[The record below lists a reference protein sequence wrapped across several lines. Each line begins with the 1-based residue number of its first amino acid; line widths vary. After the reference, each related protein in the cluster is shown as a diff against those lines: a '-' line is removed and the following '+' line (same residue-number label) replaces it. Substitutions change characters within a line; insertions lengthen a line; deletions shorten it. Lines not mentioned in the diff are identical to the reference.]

1 MTNTKIQEFRS
12 MTWLS
17 RLLPRSTNR
26 QRPDGHIH
34 RTRQAQRRRMA
45 TLETLEGRTL
55 LSNVTTSFFFG
66 QPNPNLPALSGGA
79 RGLEITT
86 DGLGDAFSVT
96 ENASGT
102 VTVTGVGHTTVNSLF
117 NLPYT
122 TTQAI
127 SAIYINIPSLAQA
140 NLYTNNISLTGHGTV
155 VNTLVYEPGNS
166 ATNPSNGLN
175 FTANAVKNTGFL
187 SILDGT
193 PGTFV
198 GGTLTAN
205 VLGSQLTALTIDQ
218 VGCCPAAV
226 TLNSDDVTG
235 AVTVTEGTANADTI
249 SGTGDTFG
257 HTLFSQFVDLNPNDA
272 DGHDDAVTLT
282 SSQVIDLGVT
292 QLGTGGQVN
301 NSNGSTSGSPQ
312 TITLTNVEDSLLGY
326 GIKASQQFAGG
337 YAAIA
342 IESITV
348 FGHGEASNP
357 GTGPPSITT
366 LQGSGGDNSTVIDN
380 AVVYGNIS
388 ATQGDGTHDS
398 VGIHADTVGYAGAP
412 TTDGNLT
419 VSQGEGDHDSVVV
432 DNVGPEGTIPAS
444 IFYSVTVTQ
453 LDGSNDTASVASS
466 NISAGNTTSP
476 GNLSVSQGEGNSDHI
491 EIDNDVVGGNVYAT
505 QLDGNND
512 SVHVAAVTL
521 GYTLPVGPYI
531 QDYFGLLEIEQGNG
545 VRIASQS
552 TATAWRVRVR
562 TLSTTW

>member
-1 MTNTKIQEFRS
+1 

-17 RLLPRSTNR
+17 RLLPQSPGQSIVGRNNR
-26 QRPDGHIH
+26 A
-34 RTRQAQRRRMA
+34 RQAQRRRRLA
-45 TLETLEGRTL
+45 TLESLEGRTL
-55 LSNVTTSFFFG
+55 LSNVTTAIFTG

-102 VTVTGVGHTTVNSLF
+102 VTVTGVGHTTVNGLF
-117 NLPYT
+117 GVPYT

-127 SAIYINIPSLAQA
+127 SAIYINIPSLAKA
-140 NLYTNNISLTGHGTV
+140 NLYTNTISLTGHGTV

-205 VLGSQLTALTIDQ
+205 VLNSQLAALTIDQ

-226 TLNSDDVTG
+226 TLNSDAIAG
-235 AVTVTEGTANADTI
+235 AVTVTEGTDSGDTI

-257 HTLFSQFVDLNPNDA
+257 HTLFSQFVGLNPNGA

-282 SSQVIDLGVT
+282 SSQVVDLGVT
-292 QLGTGGQVN
+292 QLGTGGLIY
-301 NSNGSTSGSPQ
+301 NSDGSTSGSPQ
-312 TITLTNVEDSLLGY
+312 TITITNVEDSLLGY
-326 GIKASQQFAGG
+326 GIKASQPNAGG

-348 FGHGEASNP
+348 YGHGEP
-357 GTGPPSITT
+357 GTGTGPPSITT
-366 LQGSGGDNSTVIDN
+366 LQGNGGHNSTVIDN

-398 VGIHADTVGYAGAP
+398 VGIHADTVGYTGAP

-432 DNVGPEGTIPAS
+432 DNVGPEGTIPCS
-444 IFYSVTVTQ
+444 IFYAVSVSQ
-453 LDGSNDTASVASS
+453 KDGGNDSASVSS
-466 NISAGNTTSP
+466 SCISMGNTTSP
-476 GNLSVSQGEGNSDHI
+476 GSLSVSQGEGGSDHI
-491 EIDNDVVGGNVYAT
+491 DVDNDVVGGNVYLT

-521 GYTLPVGPYI
+521 GNTVMVGPYV
-531 QDYFGLLEIEQGNG
+531 QDYFGLLEIKQGNG
-545 VRIASQS
+545 TQDSVAIDSNGS
-552 TATAWRVRVR
+552 EGIG
-562 TLSTTW
+562 